1 MIHDSVASEASRL
14 VRIVGR
20 ATLTMVV
27 SSRAMN
33 MPASSTTSACQERR
47 GTAREGAPPAAAAP
61 VRAGLIWSVMAG
73 VLGVRSGGGGERVG
87 RQCPG
92 PLVGDD
98 GGEVRDERG
107 VPVDLGPQ

>member
-33 MPASSTTSACQERR
+33 IPASSTIRACQERR
-47 GTAREGAPPAAAAP
+47 GTTNEGAPPLGAP
-61 VRAGLIWSVMAG
+61 PGRGERG
-73 VLGVRSGGGGERVG
+73 EGGGPPAGAPAGAGGADLVSHGG
-87 RQCPG
+87 RPRGAQVAWVAGRASSPG
-92 PLVGDD
+92 PV
-98 GGEVRDERG
+98 
-107 VPVDLGPQ
+107 